1 MQFIPE
7 DIIDE
12 VVAQTEKPAF
22 LEAEWQKLANENPA
36 LIEFIS
42 SERLEL
48 LTKEESE
55 LLEYLVLVIY
65 SASGVVL
72 QKKPVIH
79 ANVLEELEDKNWET
93 WNERGAKSP
102 KQAIDAFFENYR
114 QEDLL
119 AFVEDSLGDDEDVKI
134 TNVGIEMIMVVAKT
148 VIDTLD
154 ALND

>member
-1 MQFIPE
+1 MQFISE
-7 DIIDE
+7 HVIDE
-12 VVAQTEKPAF
+12 VIAQTENPAF
-22 LEAEWQKLANENPA
+22 LEAEWQKLAGENPA

-42 SERLEL
+42 NERLEL

-65 SASGVVL
+65 SASCVVL
-72 QKKPVIH
+72 QKKPMIQGS
-79 ANVLEELEDKNWET
+79 VLEEWEDKNWET
-93 WNERGAKSP
+93 WNERGVKSS
-102 KQAIDAFFENYR
+102 KQAIDAFFENYK

-119 AFVEDSLGDDEDVKI
+119 AFAEDSLADEEDIKI
-134 TNVGIEMIMVVAKT
+134 TNVGIEIIMVITKT